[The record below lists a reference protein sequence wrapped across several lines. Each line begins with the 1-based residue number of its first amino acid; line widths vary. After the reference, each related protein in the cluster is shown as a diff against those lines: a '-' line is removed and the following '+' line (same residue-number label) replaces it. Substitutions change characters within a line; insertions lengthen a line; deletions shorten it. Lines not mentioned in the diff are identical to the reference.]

1 MSLTGKL
8 MLGTVQFGL
17 AYGVANTGGQVSYE
31 EVLRILKTAHAHG
44 VRVLDT
50 AISYGNSE
58 LVLGKALD
66 ELGVKQEFSIITK
79 IRHLPAD
86 LKEEEVESFVRAS
99 VQESKERLG
108 VERLYG
114 VLFHNESGA
123 RFLPQLAKLKAEGLV
138 EHYGVSLD
146 SLAAAD
152 ATYECDF
159 LQVPGNIL
167 DTRFDAVKTTAKI
180 FMRSAFLQGLLLMEP
195 EDIPAGLQPFMAQIQ
210 AFEPIRRRLGLSRF
224 EFHLRYNLSRPRID
238 QVLFGV
244 LNNAQLEA
252 NIRAAEAGPLPP
264 DIMAEIE
271 AMRKPLPETIVR
283 PSCWPREAQG
293 PRRK

>member
-31 EVLRILKTAHAHG
+31 EVLRILKTAHEHG
-44 VRVLDT
+44 VRTLDT
-50 AISYGNSE
+50 AISYGDSE

-66 ELGVKQEFSIITK
+66 ELGLKRDFAIITK
-79 IRHLPAD
+79 VRHLPPE
-86 LKEEEVESFVRAS
+86 LKEEEVEPFVRAS
-99 VQESKERLG
+99 LQESKERLG

-123 RFLPQLAKLKAEGLV
+123 RYLPLLAKLKAEGLV

-152 ATYECDF
+152 ATYDCDF

-195 EDIPAGLQPFMAQIQ
+195 EDIPARLRRFLPEIQ
-210 AFEPIRRRLGLSRF
+210 TFEPIRRRLGLSRF

-244 LNNAQLEA
+244 LDNAQLEG
-252 NIRAAEAGPLPP
+252 NIQAAEAGPLPP

-271 AMRKPLPETIVR
+271 AMRRPFPETLVR
-283 PSCWPREAQG
+283 PSSWPRE
-293 PRRK
+293 P